1 MSWREMII
9 APEGTHHVLFGQP
22 VYDQRFL
29 RVLKYH
35 DPGLAP
41 VSTGDSAW
49 HIDDRGAAVYPQRF
63 AQTFGFYQGRA
74 AVADQTGWFHILV
87 DGSPLYAE
95 RYAWCGN
102 YQEGLC
108 PVRRGDGSYV
118 HLTESGAPAYAQAWH
133 YAGDFRDGVA
143 VIQRAD
149 GLHSHIR
156 KNGSLLHGEW
166 LLDLDVFHKGF
177 ARARYPAGWTHVDM
191 TGKALYHQR
200 FAMVESFYNGQA
212 RVEGLDG
219 GLQVIDEQG
228 EMLLRLAPNGEPLAA
243 DVPPTSPMDGYKFDA
258 NLPIHRSSTAAV
270 YDAVGRHSGQ
280 RIALKAQRVLP
291 WFEQEKKLLRLLA
304 PTGRVPLLV
313 DAVATPS
320 AGYLAMEYI
329 EGRLLGKRDWCFC
342 GIPRLAS
349 AYIQEV
355 LLVLERLHALGYL
368 HGDLHP
374 ENLMVRSAR
383 GNSTIVVLDFAQALP
398 LDRKG
403 RWHGEQ
409 DQGLWEFIPPE
420 QFDEFATLT
429 PATDTYTAA
438 ALFLYLLRGKAPF
451 APSTK
456 NPDAPLRERYRR
468 AHIDGPDLNGLPE
481 PIEEL
486 LDRALAPEPA
496 ERYQTARELRLA
508 LAAAMRGEP

>member
-1 MSWREMII
+1 MTWTEMTI
-9 APEGTHHVLFGQP
+9 APEGTHHLLQGQP
-22 VYDQRFL
+22 AYDQRFH

-35 DPGLAP
+35 APGLAP
-41 VSTGDSAW
+41 VQSMEFAW
-49 HIDDRGAAVYPQRF
+49 HIDATGSAAYPQRF
-63 AQTFGFYQGRA
+63 LQTFGFYEGRA
-74 AVADQTGWFHILV
+74 AVADSTGWLHILT
-87 DGSPLYAE
+87 DGTALYSE

-102 YQEGLC
+102 FQEQRC
-108 PVRRGDGSYV
+108 PVRRQDGAYI
-118 HLTESGAPAYAQAWH
+118 HLNHEGSPAYAQVWH

-143 VIQRAD
+143 VVQRAD
-149 GLHSHIR
+149 GLHSHIC
-156 KNGSLLHGEW
+156 KDGELLHGEW
-166 LLDLDVFHKGF
+166 FLDLDVFHKGH
-177 ARARYPAGWTHVDM
+177 ARARDHGGWHHVDVA
-191 TGKALYHQR
+191 GKALYSQR
-200 FAMVESFYNGQA
+200 FAMVEPFYNGQA
-212 RVEGLDG
+212 RVERPDG
-219 GLQVIDEQG
+219 GLAVIDPQG
-228 EMLLRLAPNGEPLAA
+228 EVVVRLAPDGAPLVGQTPAA
-243 DVPPTSPMDGYKFDA
+243 NPLDRYKFDA
-258 NLPIHRSSTAAV
+258 NQPLHRSSTAAV

-342 GIPRLAS
+342 GIPRIAS

-355 LLVLERLHALGYL
+355 LLVLEGLHALGYL

-398 LDRKG
+398 LDAKG
-403 RWHGEQ
+403 RWQGEQ

-451 APSTK
+451 APSAK

-468 AHIDGPDLNGLPE
+468 AHIDGPDLKGLPE

-486 LDRALAPEPA
+486 LDRALAPEPG